1 MCEAFWMVAVNIR
14 RSQPMRC
21 TTRPLFTENPRAV
34 RFSEVVGVE
43 APRRASC
50 LLRVQKK
57 G

>member
-34 RFSEVVGVE
+34 RFSEVVGAE